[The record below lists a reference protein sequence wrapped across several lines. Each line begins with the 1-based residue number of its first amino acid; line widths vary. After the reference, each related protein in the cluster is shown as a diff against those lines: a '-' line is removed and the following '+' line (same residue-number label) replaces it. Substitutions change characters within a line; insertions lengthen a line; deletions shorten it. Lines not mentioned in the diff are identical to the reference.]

1 MRTMRTTAHHDP
13 SCRAAREPAG
23 SPRGTDRVVAPAR
36 PSQRAVTATLGVIWL
51 VDGVL
56 QLQPS
61 MFSTSFATGTL
72 AGAGAGQ
79 PWWVLHSVAHLA
91 HDLAPHIA
99 QWNVVFALVQ
109 LAIGACLV
117 ANRRVRPALAASV
130 AWSLGVWWFG
140 EGFGGIFSGRA
151 SLVTGAPG
159 AVLLYGLLAVLVWPR
174 RHGRATATS
183 AAGPAPT
190 GPGASVTGAGIA
202 GAAAGRA
209 AWVVLWV
216 GGALL
221 QVLPANRSDAAVSS
235 AIRGGAAGEPHALAS
250 LATAAAHLVG
260 TRGAAAAIALA
271 VAEAAIGVGVLAR
284 RPNVALA
291 AGIAASLV
299 FWVVGQQLG
308 GILTGS
314 GTDPNAGPLF
324 VLLALALWQGVP
336 VGARARAQA
345 RARARDDGDGDGGG
359 HSDGDDSSASRAPE
373 AGARPGVPAGV

>member
-1 MRTMRTTAHHDP
+1 MRTSGHHDP
-13 SCRAAREPAG
+13 VVRAGGRPAG
-23 SPRGTDRVVAPAR
+23 SSSDPGRTVASRR
-36 PSQRAVTATLGVIWL
+36 PSVRAVTAVLGVTWL
-51 VDGVL
+51 VDGAL

-72 AGAGAGQ
+72 AGAGGGQ
-79 PWWVLHSVAHLA
+79 PWWVLHSVAHVA

-109 LAIGACLV
+109 LAIGACLA
-117 ANRRVRPALAASV
+117 ANRWVKPALALSV

-140 EGFGGIFSGRA
+140 EAFGGIFGGSA
-151 SLVTGAPG
+151 SLLSGAPG

-174 RHGRATATS
+174 RHGSATA
-183 AAGPAPT
+183 AGTAGAAPT
-190 GPGASVTGAGIA
+190 GPGASVAADGAA
-202 GAAAGRA
+202 GARVGRA

-216 GGALL
+216 GSALL

-235 AIRGGAAGEPHALAS
+235 TIRGGAAGEPHVLVS
-250 LATAAAHLVG
+250 LANAAAHLVG
-260 TRGAAAAIALA
+260 TRGAAAAIVLA
-271 VAEAAIGVGVLAR
+271 VAEAVVGLGVLGR

-291 AGIAASLV
+291 AGIGVSLV

-324 VLLALALWQGVP
+324 VLLALALWQGTP
-336 VGARARAQA
+336 VGARARA
-345 RARARDDGDGDGGG
+345 RARAYGAER
-359 HSDGDDSSASRAPE
+359 RARRVPAE
-373 AGARPGVPAGV
+373 GARSGVPAGA

>member
-1 MRTMRTTAHHDP
+1 MRTAAHHDP
-13 SCRAAREPAG
+13 TCRAGGASVG
-23 SPRGTDRVVAPAR
+23 SPLDPGRTVRPRR
-36 PSQRAVTATLGVIWL
+36 PSARALTAVLGVTWL
-51 VDGVL
+51 VDGAL

-79 PWWVLHSVAHLA
+79 PWWVLHSVAHVA

-109 LAIGACLV
+109 LCIGACLV
-117 ANRRVRPALAASV
+117 ANQWVKPALAVSV

-140 EGFGGIFSGRA
+140 EGFGGIFSGSA

-174 RHGRATATS
+174 RHGPATAAST
-183 AAGPAPT
+183 AGPAPT
-190 GPGASVTGAGIA
+190 GPGASVAADGVAGVRV
-202 GAAAGRA
+202 GRA

-216 GGALL
+216 GSALL
-221 QVLPANRSDAAVSS
+221 QVLPANRSDISVSS
-235 AIRGGAAGEPHALAS
+235 AIRSGAAGEPHALAS

-260 TRGAAAAIALA
+260 AHGAGAAIVLA
-271 VAEAAIGVGVLAR
+271 VAEAAIGLGVLAR
-284 RPNVALA
+284 RPNVALT

-336 VGARARAQA
+336 VGARARAGSAESAA
-345 RARARDDGDGDGGG
+345 R
-359 HSDGDDSSASRAPE
+359 RAPA
-373 AGARPGVPAGV
+373 AGARPGVAAGA

>member
-1 MRTMRTTAHHDP
+1 MSTAGHHGL
-13 SCRAAREPAG
+13 AGPAG
-23 SPRGTDRVVAPAR
+23 RPTAGSSRGPGRTVRPRR
-36 PSQRAVTATLGVIWL
+36 PSLRAVTVALGVIWL
-51 VDGVL
+51 LDGAL

-79 PWWVLHSVAHLA
+79 PWWVLHSVAHVA

-117 ANRRVRPALAASV
+117 ANRWVKPALVASV

-140 EGFGGIFSGRA
+140 EGFGGIFSGSA

-174 RHGRATATS
+174 RHVGAS
-183 AAGPAPT
+183 AASTAVQAPA
-190 GPGASVTGAGIA
+190 GPGTSVAVDGVA
-202 GAAAGRA
+202 GARIGRA

-216 GGALL
+216 GSALL

-235 AIRGGAAGEPHALAS
+235 AIRGGAAGEPHVLAS
-250 LATAAAHLVG
+250 LATNAAHLVG
-260 TRGAAAAIALA
+260 SHGTTAAIVLA
-271 VAEAAIGVGVLAR
+271 VVEAAVGLGVLGR

-291 AGIAASLV
+291 VGIGASLV

-324 VLLALALWQGVP
+324 VLLALALWQGTPEGARVRAGSAGRRAP
-336 VGARARAQA
+336 AVGARTGVA
-345 RARARDDGDGDGGG
+345 
-359 HSDGDDSSASRAPE
+359 
-373 AGARPGVPAGV
+373 AGA